1 MKQKIQKNTSKNII
15 QIKPLFLILILFIFS
30 CNTKRI
36 NILELREG
44 TFETTLPDKNVK
56 SIAFR
61 DKNIQ
66 IETYNN
72 KKDTFTIKWLNNF
85 EYELL
90 KINPKSSLDS
100 VPFIVKITKLSHN
113 GYSFK
118 AHYKGNKY
126 IQKGEAVK
134 LTTK

>member
-1 MKQKIQKNTSKNII
+1 MKLIFIV
-15 QIKPLFLILILFIFS
+15 LFFFFIYS
-30 CNTKRI
+30 CNNNRI

-44 TFETTLPDKNVK
+44 TFETTLASKDVK
-56 SIAFR
+56 SIAIR
-61 DKNIQ
+61 TKSIQ

-90 KINPKSSLDS
+90 KIHPKSSLDS

-126 IQKGEAVK
+126 IQKGNAIK
-134 LTTK
+134 LTKK

>member
-1 MKQKIQKNTSKNII
+1 MRQKNTLKNIK
-15 QIKPLFLILILFIFS
+15 QIKFLSLLLMLFIFS
-30 CNTKRI
+30 CDTERI

-72 KKDTFTIKWLNNF
+72 KKDTFTIKWLSNF

-118 AHYKGNKY
+118 AHYKGSKY
-126 IQKGEAVK
+126 IQKGEAIK